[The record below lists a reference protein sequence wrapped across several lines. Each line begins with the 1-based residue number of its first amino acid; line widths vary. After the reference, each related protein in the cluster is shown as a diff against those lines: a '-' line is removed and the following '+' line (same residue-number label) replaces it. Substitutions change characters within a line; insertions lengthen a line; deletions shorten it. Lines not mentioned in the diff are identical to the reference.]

1 MMGGWGATMSK
12 PSRLLGVDFGS
23 VRIGLAISDADR
35 KIAFP
40 LEIRQRQGAD
50 ADAAYFRALVEREE
64 VAGLV
69 VGLPVHLDGREGG
82 KAREARAF
90 GAWLATQTGLPLV
103 FYDERFTTVE
113 AESALWN
120 AGLTHKR
127 RKERRDKVAAQ
138 MLLQSYLDAG
148 CPSESIPGALDD
160 PRPEEE
166 TLSP

>member
-1 MMGGWGATMSK
+1 MSK
-12 PSRLLGVDFGS
+12 PARLLGVDFGS
-23 VRIGLAISDADR
+23 VRIGLAVSDPDR
-35 KIAFP
+35 KFAFP
-40 LEIRQRQGAD
+40 LEVRQRQGGEAD
-50 ADAAYFRALVEREE
+50 AVFFRALVAREE
-64 VAGLV
+64 VGGLV
-69 VGLPVHLDGREGG
+69 VGLPVHLDGRESRESRA
-82 KAREARAF
+82 ARSF
-90 GAWLATQTGLPLV
+90 GAWLAAQTGLPVV

-113 AESALWN
+113 AESALWE